1 MVISSPAAVE
11 VLVSGLSHMIHVV
24 NTPMPDVVAR
34 LDTSRERW
42 VLYIDSDSP
51 PEDLCWA
58 MLDVLGVLVHGR
70 RAASYARPVPHL
82 SLVPDIE

>member
-1 MVISSPAAVE
+1 MVISSPAAAE
-11 VLVSGLSHMIHVV
+11 VLASGLSCMFHVV
-24 NTPMPDVVAR
+24 HTPMPETVAR

-42 VLYIDSDSP
+42 VLYLDSESP

-70 RAASYARPVPHL
+70 YATMDARPVARL
-82 SLVPDIE
+82 RLVPS